1 MSALHSSNVELIT
14 DDGMT
19 RMAPII
25 YKSEGERIAKKLW
38 DELMDEL
45 SFTGVRDII
54 LGLEK

>member
-1 MSALHSSNVELIT
+1 MSALHSNNVELIT

-45 SFTGVRDII
+45 SFAGVRDIFR
-54 LGLEK
+54 GFEK